1 MKIAIEAQRIFRKN
15 KHGMDFVALEA
26 IRELQE
32 LDKQNEYYILVS
44 PGEDRCLCE
53 TPNFHVVE
61 IKVPTYPLWEQYGLP
76 RALKRIKPD
85 LLHCTSNT
93 APLYCNVPLVLT
105 LHDVIFMEKR
115 QGKKSS
121 SLYQQMGW
129 YYRRWNVPRILR
141 KCTQIITVSHF
152 EAARISSVMNIP
164 QEMILTVYNGF
175 SHHFK
180 PVGRNQYADTVNKY
194 CESPN
199 YFFFLGN
206 TDPKKNTLRTLKAY
220 ARYLQQSRTN
230 VCHLLIADLD
240 ESVIDAYL
248 QEGGIT
254 HIKPYLRFPGYIP
267 NTDLP
272 AIYSGAQAFI
282 YTSLRES
289 FGIPILEAMACGTP
303 VITSNTSAIP
313 EIAGEG
319 AILVDPTDEKAIA
332 DKMLHVAQDREY
344 CVQQIE
350 YGLQRVKNFS
360 WRRTAEELLKVYQS
374 LSGK

>member
-15 KHGMDFVALEA
+15 KHGMDFVALET

-129 YYRRWNVPRILR
+129 YYRCWNVPRILR
-141 KCTQIITVSHF
+141 KCTQIVTVSHF
-152 EAARISSVMNIP
+152 EATRISSVMNIP
-164 QEMILTVYNGF
+164 QEKILTVYNGF
-175 SHHFK
+175 SHHFR
-180 PVGRNQYADTVNKY
+180 PVGRSVYASTVNKY
-194 CESPN
+194 CESPD

-220 ARYLQQSRTN
+220 AHYLQQSRTN

-248 QEGGIT
+248 QEGEIT

-332 DKMLHVAQDREY
+332 DKMLHVAEDREY

-360 WRRTAEELLKVYQS
+360 WKRTAEELLKVYQS
-374 LSGK
+374 IGK